1 MPGFGG
7 SSLLLGIDGGGSK
20 TTALLASTDGDV
32 IGRGAGGAS
41 NYQAVGL
48 QTALAELEKAVRGAV
63 TSAGPYGT
71 SPIAAVCLGMAG
83 VDRPEDRT
91 AFSGWAAVRFPGAK
105 VKLVSDAHL
114 VLAAGAG
121 TQAGVALI
129 SGTGSIAYAQDGRG
143 NTARAGG
150 WGYLLGD
157 EGSGYRIALDGLR
170 ALTRA
175 WDGMAPPTALTA
187 YILDALG
194 IQSPPELVRKLYRE
208 HMPRAEIARLAE
220 VVLNCALS
228 GDGIAV
234 QLLNDAAANLAGI
247 AAAAAR
253 KLALTGPLPC
263 AMAGGLLTH
272 SQILRDAVVTQA
284 RADGLEIAPVVVVQE
299 PAVGAVALARELG
312 G

>member
-7 SSLLLGIDGGGSK
+7 PSLLLGIDGGGSK
-20 TTALLASTDGDV
+20 TTALLASSDGSV
-32 IGRGAGGAS
+32 VGRGAGGAS

-48 QTALAELEKAVRGAV
+48 QAALAALEKAVRGAI
-63 TSAGPYGT
+63 TSAGPNGVL
-71 SPIAAVCLGMAG
+71 PIAAVCLGMAG

-105 VKLVSDAHL
+105 VILVSDAHL

-121 TQAGVALI
+121 TEAGVALI

-170 ALTRA
+170 AVTRA
-175 WDGMAPPTALTA
+175 WDGTAPPSALTEHM
-187 YILDALG
+187 LKALG
-194 IQSPPELVRKLYRE
+194 ISSPPELVRKLYRE
-208 HMPRAEIARLAE
+208 QLPRAEIARLAE
-220 VVLNCALS
+220 IVLNCAQA
-228 GDGIAV
+228 GDTAAV
-234 QLLNDAAANLAGI
+234 QILNAAAAHLAEF

-253 KLALTGPLPC
+253 KLALTGSLPC

-272 SQILRDAVVTQA
+272 SSALRNAVVAQA
-284 RADGLEIAPVVVVQE
+284 QDAGLRLDPVTVVEE
-299 PAVGAVALARELG
+299 PAVGAVALARDLS
-312 G
+312 

>member
-7 SSLLLGIDGGGSK
+7 PNLLLGIDGGGSK
-20 TTALLASTDGDV
+20 TTALLASSDGSV
-32 IGRGAGGAS
+32 VGRGASGAS

-48 QTALAELEKAVRGAV
+48 QTAIAELEKAVREAV
-63 TSAGPYGT
+63 ASAGPFGAL
-71 SPIAAVCLGMAG
+71 PIAAVCLGMAG

-91 AFSGWAAVRFPGAK
+91 AFTGWAAVRFPGAK

-121 TQAGVALI
+121 AAAGVALI
-129 SGTGSIAYAQDGRG
+129 SGTGSIAYAQDGQG

-170 ALTRA
+170 AVTRA
-175 WDGMAPPTALTA
+175 WDGLQPPTALTTHM
-187 YILDALG
+187 LNTLG
-194 IQSPPELVRKLYRE
+194 IQSPPDLVRKLYRE
-208 HMPRAEIARLAE
+208 QTARAEIARLAE
-220 VVLNCALS
+220 VVLGCAQA
-228 GDGIAV
+228 GDSAALQI
-234 QLLNDAAANLAGI
+234 QNDAAAHLAGF

-272 SQILRDAVVTQA
+272 SHALRDAVMAQA
-284 RADGLEIAPVVVVQE
+284 RAGGLDLAPVVVVEE
-299 PAVGAVALARELG
+299 PAVGAVALARELSK
-312 G
+312 

>member
-7 SSLLLGIDGGGSK
+7 PSLLLGIDGGGSK
-20 TTALLASTDGDV
+20 TTALLASSDGSV
-32 IGRGAGGAS
+32 VGRGAGGAS

-48 QTALAELEKAVRGAV
+48 QTALAELEKAVREAV
-63 TSAGPYGT
+63 AFAGPYGAL
-71 SPIAAVCLGMAG
+71 PIAAVCLGMAG

-105 VKLVSDAHL
+105 LKLVSDAHL

-121 TQAGVALI
+121 SQAGVALI

-157 EGSGYRIALDGLR
+157 EGSGYRIALDGMR
-170 ALTRA
+170 AVTRA
-175 WDGMAPPTALTA
+175 WDGMAQPTALTA
-187 YILDALG
+187 QMLSTLG

-208 HMPRAEIARLAE
+208 QMPRADIARLAE
-220 VVLNCALS
+220 VVLDCAIS
-228 GDGIAV
+228 GDAV
-234 QLLNDAAANLAGI
+234 AVRILNDAAAHLAGF
-247 AAAAAR
+247 ATAAAR
-253 KLALTGPLPC
+253 KLALTGPQPC

-272 SQILRDAVVTQA
+272 SPALRDAVVAQA
-284 RADGLEIAPVVVVQE
+284 RAEGLELAPVTVVEE
-299 PAVGAVALARELG
+299 PANGAIVLAKDLV
-312 G
+312 